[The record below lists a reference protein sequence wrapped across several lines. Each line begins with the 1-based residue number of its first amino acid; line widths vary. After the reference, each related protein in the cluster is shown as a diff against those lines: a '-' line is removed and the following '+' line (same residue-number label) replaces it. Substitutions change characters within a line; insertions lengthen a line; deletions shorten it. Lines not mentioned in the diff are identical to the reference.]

1 VVAVLE
7 TIMSVADLYVG
18 KIVHFVAA

>member
-7 TIMSVADLYVG
+7 TIMTLPDLYVG

>member
-1 VVAVLE
+1 VAAVLE